1 MHEHDELED
10 HDRGLV
16 FDLQTMNR
24 RNLLGFLV
32 KAGMTVGL
40 VGCGSS
46 SAGQSNMT
54 GATSSGTSST
64 TGTSSTSSTTTA
76 AAGGCSAIPEETAGP
91 YPGDGSNGPNA
102 LATSGVV
109 RSDMRSSFAGLSG
122 TAPGVPLTVNLTLTN
137 VNASCAALSG
147 YAIYLWH
154 CDRDG
159 HYSLYDLPQQNY
171 LRGVQETD
179 STGKVTFT
187 TIFPGCYA
195 GRWPHMHF
203 EVFRSLATA
212 ISSANKI
219 RTSQIAMTTNAC
231 NLVYAT
237 TDYSASLNNFRN
249 VSLTADN
256 VFSDGYSL
264 QIPEMTGDAVN
275 GFVLNLDIAIAV

>member
-1 MHEHDELED
+1 MHNHDELED

-46 SAGQSNMT
+46 SAGQSST
-54 GATSSGTSST
+54 TSGSSGSSTSNSSSST
-64 TGTSSTSSTTTA
+64 TSSSTTTA
-76 AAGGCSAIPEETAGP
+76 AGSCSAIPEETAGP

-102 LATSGVV
+102 LAASGVV
-109 RSDMRSSFAGLSG
+109 RSDIRSSFAGLSG
-122 TAPGVPLTVNLTLTN
+122 TAPGVLLTVNLTLTN
-137 VNASCAALSG
+137 VNASCAALSS

-179 STGKVTFT
+179 STGKLTFT
-187 TIFPGCYA
+187 TVFPGCYA

-203 EVFRSLATA
+203 EVFRSLTAATT
-212 ISSANKI
+212 SANKI
-219 RTSQIAMTTNAC
+219 KTSQIAMTTNAC
-231 NLVYAT
+231 NQVYAT

-249 VSLTADN
+249 VSLTTDN

-264 QIPEMTGDAVN
+264 QIPEITGDATN
-275 GFVLNLDIAIAV
+275 GFVLNLDIAIAG

>member
-1 MHEHDELED
+1 MED

-40 VGCGSS
+40 VGCGNSS
-46 SAGQSNMT
+46 VGGTDTASGQNGLASGNNSSN
-54 GATSSGTSST
+54 
-64 TGTSSTSSTTTA
+64 STSVTSANGACTT
-76 AAGGCSAIPEETAGP
+76 IPEETAGP

-102 LATSGVV
+102 LTASGVV
-109 RSDMRSSFAGLSG
+109 RSDIRSSFNGLSG
-122 TAPGVPLTVNLTLTN
+122 TAAGIPLTVNLTLVN
-137 VNASCAALSG
+137 VNADCAALAG

-159 HYSLYDLPQQNY
+159 KYSLYDLTAQNY

-179 STGKVTFT
+179 STGRVTFT
-187 TIFPGCYA
+187 TIFPGCYS

-203 EVFRSLATA
+203 EVFRSLAQAT
-212 ISSANKI
+212 SSNNKI
-219 RTSQIAMTTNAC
+219 KTSQIAMTTNAC

-237 TDYSASLNNFRN
+237 SEYSTSLNNFRN
-249 VSLTADN
+249 ISLNTDN

-264 QIPEMTGDAVN
+264 QIPEITGDN
-275 GFVLNLDIAIAV
+275 TSGFVLNLDIAIVP

>member
-1 MHEHDELED
+1 MED

-40 VGCGSS
+40 VGCGNASVGGTDTASGQNGLAGGNNSS
-46 SAGQSNMT
+46 NSTSV
-54 GATSSGTSST
+54 TSSNGACT
-64 TGTSSTSSTTTA
+64 T
-76 AAGGCSAIPEETAGP
+76 IPEETAGP

-102 LATSGVV
+102 LTASGVV
-109 RSDMRSSFAGLSG
+109 RSDIRSSFNGLTG
-122 TAPGVPLTVNLTLTN
+122 TAAGIPLTVNLTLVN
-137 VNASCAALSG
+137 VNADCAALAG

-159 HYSLYDLPQQNY
+159 KYSLYDLTAQNY

-179 STGKVTFT
+179 STGRVTFT
-187 TIFPGCYA
+187 TIFPGCYS

-212 ISSANKI
+212 TSSNNKI
-219 RTSQIAMTTNAC
+219 KTSQIAMTTNAC
-231 NLVYAT
+231 NQVYAT
-237 TDYSASLNNFRN
+237 SEYSTSLNNFRN
-249 VSLTADN
+249 ISLNTDN

-264 QIPEMTGDAVN
+264 QIPEITGDITS
-275 GFVLNLDIAIAV
+275 GFVLNLDIAIVP

>member
-1 MHEHDELED
+1 MHDHDEVED

-16 FDLQTMNR
+16 FDLQTMKR
-24 RNLLGFLV
+24 RNLLGFFV

-40 VGCGSS
+40 IGCGSQLAGDS
-46 SAGQSNMT
+46 SLTDTTRSSSNST
-54 GATSSGTSST
+54 TSSSGSN
-64 TGTSSTSSTTTA
+64 A
-76 AAGGCSAIPEETAGP
+76 AAGSCSVIPEETAGP

-102 LATSGVV
+102 LTASGVV
-109 RSDMRSSFAGLSG
+109 RSNILSSFNGLSG
-122 TAPGVPLTVNLTLTN
+122 TAAGVPLTVNLTLTN

-159 HYSLYDLPQQNY
+159 RYSLYDLPAQNY

-179 STGKVTFT
+179 STGRVTFT

-212 ISSANKI
+212 TSSANKI
-219 RTSQIAMTTNAC
+219 KTSQIAMTTNAS

-237 TDYSASLNNFRN
+237 TAYSASLNNFRN
-249 VSLTADN
+249 VSLTTDN

-264 QIPEMTGDAVN
+264 QIPEITGDAVS
-275 GFVLNLDIAIAV
+275 GFVLNLDINIAV

>member
-1 MHEHDELED
+1 MHNHDELED

-46 SAGQSNMT
+46 SAGQSST
-54 GATSSGTSST
+54 TSGSSGSSTSNSSSST
-64 TGTSSTSSTTTA
+64 TSSSTTTA
-76 AAGGCSAIPEETAGP
+76 AGSCSAIPEETAGP

-102 LATSGVV
+102 LAASGVV
-109 RSDMRSSFAGLSG
+109 RSDIRSSFAGLSG

-179 STGKVTFT
+179 STGKLTFT
-187 TIFPGCYA
+187 TVFPGCYA

-203 EVFRSLATA
+203 EVFRSLTAATT
-212 ISSANKI
+212 SANKI
-219 RTSQIAMTTNAC
+219 KTSQIAMTTNAC
-231 NLVYAT
+231 NQVYAT

-249 VSLTADN
+249 VSLTTDN

-264 QIPEMTGDAVN
+264 QIPEITGDATN
-275 GFVLNLDIAIAV
+275 GFVLNLDIAIAG